1 MSQNLSFEGPEK
13 KLEIQ
18 FEGLDLLS
26 KPRSYWDQIVN
37 LAQAKILSEIKSDEA
52 VAYLLSE
59 SSLFIWK
66 SRLVLITCG
75 KTELIKAAGKFYEDF
90 KNQIVSIYFERKN
103 EYYPRAQSSFAL
115 DDITNLKEIF
125 GGEAYR
131 FGRLD
136 DHYVYIFNKSLKS
149 IGVDMPEVKTLELL
163 VYGIKGRFK
172 SDFEA
177 RELDEDVPLNVPLDV
192 PLSVPLDVPLGV
204 SSQESQGN
212 KSQENKS
219 QGNKSQ
225 ENKSQGN
232 KSQENKSQ
240 GNKSQGNKSQGNKSQ
255 GNKSQGNKSQEK
267 IKSEMKRIFSDYS
280 LDQHFFDPYGFSLNG
295 LNGSKYVTIH
305 ITPQGDES
313 YFSFEMD
320 QFDANKD
327 SFIIQD
333 LLNLCQPS
341 SFDMIYFSK
350 SDKKIPLDLSKYQI
364 KQKARGVIQ
373 AGYNVT
379 YSHYFDPEDVNGT
392 PLKILGE

>member
-177 RELDEDVPLNVPLDV
+177 RELDEDVPLSVPLDV

-204 SSQESQGN
+204 SLNVPLGVPLDVPLGVSSQE
-212 KSQENKS
+212 
-219 QGNKSQ
+219 
-225 ENKSQGN
+225 
-232 KSQENKSQ
+232 
-240 GNKSQGNKSQGNKSQ
+240 SQ